1 MVPDGHG
8 FSLNFGHMGQSGVA
22 QRPRCFVAALS
33 FGVLLTF
40 DGRLAVIVDGDAL
53 AIGNERVRESFRS
66 RCERELVRGLRAKER
81 LAALARSWA
90 QAQTGE
96 KPSPSGAV
104 RLILTKFL
112 RSKGHSRRDQVHGL
126 MIME

>member
-40 DGRLAVIVDGDAL
+40 DGRLAVIFDGDAL

-66 RCERELVRGLRAKER
+66 RCEREPG
-81 LAALARSWA
+81 A
-90 QAQTGE
+90 QSR
-96 KPSPSGAV
+96 PS
-104 RLILTKFL
+104 RF
-112 RSKGHSRRDQVHGL
+112 
-126 MIME
+126 

>member
-22 QRPRCFVAALS
+22 QRPRCFVVALS

-66 RCERELVRGLRAKER
+66 RCEREPG
-81 LAALARSWA
+81 A
-90 QAQTGE
+90 QSR
-96 KPSPSGAV
+96 PS
-104 RLILTKFL
+104 RF
-112 RSKGHSRRDQVHGL
+112 
-126 MIME
+126 

>member
-33 FGVLLTF
+33 SGVLLTF

-53 AIGNERVRESFRS
+53 AIGNERVRESFRY
-66 RCERELVRGLRAKER
+66 RCEREPG
-81 LAALARSWA
+81 A
-90 QAQTGE
+90 QSR
-96 KPSPSGAV
+96 PS
-104 RLILTKFL
+104 RF
-112 RSKGHSRRDQVHGL
+112 
-126 MIME
+126 

>member
-33 FGVLLTF
+33 FGVLLALALPVSAETF

-53 AIGNERVRESFRS
+53 AIGSEKVRESFRS
-66 RCERELVRGLRAKER
+66 RCEREPRGAKPPVE
-81 LAALARSWA
+81 
-90 QAQTGE
+90 
-96 KPSPSGAV
+96 V
-104 RLILTKFL
+104 
-112 RSKGHSRRDQVHGL
+112 
-126 MIME
+126 